1 MLKTRISLFQLRWLP
16 FKVYL
21 FSNYAGY
28 LSTFSLQDRRTG
40 SPSGILIIERHWP
53 INSGQWPSM
62 ISISERLPASYP
74 STEELSSPAD
84 SVHTQIILGYIRI
97 YYDILAYT
105 RRYILLPLIH
115 YHTLS
120 AGCYYRRWW
129 KYWHADVE
137 GTRLDLTSEYT

>member
-1 MLKTRISLFQLRWLP
+1 MSALAPSFWRKKVTNYIYVTIKTEAETKITKTKHRFKYLQNKNGPKRLP

-97 YYDILAYT
+97 YYDILAYARIYST
-105 RRYILLPLIH
+105 
-115 YHTLS
+115 
-120 AGCYYRRWW
+120 
-129 KYWHADVE
+129 D
-137 GTRLDLTSEYT
+137 